1 MQVVLTNVSDATK
14 AFGVGDSSSTVLK
27 FQYQKADLARRYRRH
42 LPPAIIGGKA
52 ALRGWLEERLAP
64 LAVLEIDLG
73 ERRTIFA
80 KTGLATWTT
89 ADHAF
94 EVLKVIENFFAE
106 ISEEDDDERESEA
119 TAGTT

>member
-1 MQVVLTNVSDATK
+1 
-14 AFGVGDSSSTVLK
+14 
-27 FQYQKADLARRYRRH
+27 
-42 LPPAIIGGKA
+42 
-52 ALRGWLEERLAP
+52 
-64 LAVLEIDLG
+64 LG

-106 ISEEDDDERESEA
+106 ISEEDDDEREAEA

>member
-1 MQVVLTNVSDATK
+1 M
-14 AFGVGDSSSTVLK
+14 
-27 FQYQKADLARRYRRH
+27 
-42 LPPAIIGGKA
+42 
-52 ALRGWLEERLAP
+52 RGWLEERLAP